1 MEKVE
6 LIPPE
11 GEREWVLDSLRGLVE
26 ACGHQHVVSTP
37 VVLPSPRCFPDSWS
51 PDAGGVRRLALRI
64 MRYAALDELD
74 VVIQMFEGEEP
85 QGEVLLGAGARG
97 SSQAHEGAAAWFAGI
112 VEDTCLFG
120 ANVSLLDDPG
130 GVTAALAHETA
141 HAFREVH
148 GLAVDDRDLE
158 ECLTDL
164 TTVYLGT
171 GVLTANASLRHRSY
185 AIPSDGTSLGG
196 HGWSR
201 SQLGYLSPQ
210 AMCFAL
216 AVFERVR
223 ERSAGERKAIVDA
236 LGTNQAGFFKA
247 ARRWLEREF
256 PDSSALRERL
266 GLPDPSAWPEPTRLE
281 ELLARPLEER
291 EDGEDE
297 EDDDR
302 VDTDPSGPVASLE
315 RGWNLDGEV
324 WRVPYSPAFGGL
336 LLLATVAAA
345 GLLFAT
351 AHPWLA
357 VLAII
362 AGTATMR
369 RISRRLVRYECST
382 CGGIVRLEH
391 ERCALCGGK
400 VVGTLAKAEDRL
412 ELPNP

>member
-11 GEREWVLDSLRGLVE
+11 GEREWVLDSLRSLVRT
-26 ACGHQHVVSTP
+26 CGHEQLVRTP
-37 VVLPSPRCFPDSWS
+37 VVLPSPRCFPDRWT

-74 VVIQMFEGEEP
+74 VVIHMFEGDAP
-85 QGEVLLGAGARG
+85 RGEVLLGPGGRG

-112 VEDTCLFG
+112 EDGTCLFG

-141 HAFREVH
+141 HAFRTVKA
-148 GLAVDDRDLE
+148 LVVDDRDLE

-164 TTVYLGT
+164 STIYLGL
-171 GVLTANASLRHRSY
+171 GVLTANASLRHRSW
-185 AIPSDGTSLGG
+185 AISTDGTSLGG
-196 HGWSR
+196 HAWST

-223 ERSAGERKAIVDA
+223 DRGAAERRAIVDA
-236 LGTNQAGFFKA
+236 LSTNQAGFFKA

-256 PDSSALRERL
+256 AGVAALRERL
-266 GLPDPSAWPEPTRLE
+266 GLPEPSAWPGPARLE
-281 ELLARPLEER
+281 DLLAAPLEEPV
-291 EDGEDE
+291 DD
-297 EDDDR
+297 EDDDHL
-302 VDTDPSGPVASLE
+302 DTAPSRLAASAQ

-324 WRVPYSPAFGGL
+324 WRVPISSAGGRTLVLVVPGVFVAIVL
-336 LLLATVAAA
+336 LSASLELLA
-345 GLLFAT
+345 
-351 AHPWLA
+351 LA
-357 VLAII
+357 VLVATVVI
-362 AGTATMR
+362 A
-369 RISRRLVRYECST
+369 RRLPRWFPRYECST
-382 CGGIVRLEH
+382 CNGLVRREDS
-391 ERCALCGGK
+391 RCTLCGGA
-400 VVGTLAKAEDRL
+400 VVGTLARAEDRL